1 MTAIISPNVRIRYPQ
16 WFVVGERSV
25 VDDFC
30 YFSTRVNVGICSHI
44 ASGCSIA
51 GGLAHQF
58 TLGDFSSLSS
68 GVKVWC
74 SSNDYANDL
83 VVLPPPGVEIGD
95 GPILGDVTFENY
107 TGAGANAVVMPDN
120 FIPEGVIIGALSFVP
135 TAYRFE
141 PWTVYAGIPIRPL
154 RPRNRANVL
163 EQAARLRKTLEAA
176 GGEPGESPSSHQR
189 R

>member
-1 MTAIISPNVRIRYPQ
+1 MTAIISPHIRIRYPQ

-30 YFSTRVNVGICSHI
+30 YFATKVNVGICSHI

-51 GGLAHQF
+51 GGIAHQF

-74 SSNDYANDL
+74 ASNDYANDL

-95 GPILGDVTFENY
+95 SPVLGDVTFANY
-107 TGAGANAVVMPDN
+107 TGIGANAVVMPDN
-120 FIPEGVIIGALSFVP
+120 FIPEGVVVGALSFVP
-135 TAYRFE
+135 AGYRFE
-141 PWTVYAGIPIRPL
+141 PWTVYAGIPIRPI
-154 RPRNRANVL
+154 RARNKANVL
-163 EQAARLRKTLEAA
+163 VQVERLRKALESA
-176 GGEPGESPSSHQR
+176 GTEPGEPPSSNER